1 VSRAAGV
8 RVRPGREEDL
18 PGIDA
23 LYAPYV
29 RETAITFDVEP
40 PSPEARAAWWRG
52 FAPRGP
58 HRLLVGEEADRVV
71 GYACSR
77 PFRPKAAYAASVETS
92 VYLARGEEGR
102 GIGTRLYAALFEALA
117 HEDVHVALAGVALPN
132 PASLALHHRFGFAS
146 LGVFPEVGRKLGRYW
161 DVEWL
166 ARRLP

>member
-1 VSRAAGV
+1 
-8 RVRPGREEDL
+8 
-18 PGIDA
+18 
-23 LYAPYV
+23 
-29 RETAITFDVEP
+29 
-40 PSPEARAAWWRG
+40 
-52 FAPRGP
+52 
-58 HRLLVGEEADRVV
+58 
-71 GYACSR
+71 
-77 PFRPKAAYAASVETS
+77 VETS

-102 GIGTRLYAALFEALA
+102 GTGTRLYAALFEALA